1 MTARRYALADLL
13 PLLAAI
19 AVLAAVV
26 VPSRGVADRGD
37 LILAALVALTALG
50 IAPARLWRLRRRW
63 RAVLALSLAPLA
75 VLAPLAWAVSRLFD
89 GPVRDGTLALGL
101 SCTEVA
107 AVGLVALAGG
117 DAALALAALTGSL
130 VAAAIGGPLLVGV
143 LADPA
148 GGADPADLLG
158 RFVLVVLVPL
168 AGGLA
173 ARAMWPRL
181 RRAEAPLAAAST
193 LAVTALIYAALSG
206 ARGGDIAPA
215 LAASAA
221 FLALSSLPALAWWR
235 LAPREQ
241 RSAGALAIGLRDFA
255 VAAAL
260 AGEAFGPSAAVVG
273 GIYGVLMLVAGA
285 VAAAALRYAGGA
297 ATRASAASVDTRA
310 SSR

>member
-1 MTARRYALADLL
+1 MIARRPSIPDLL

-19 AVLAAVV
+19 AVAAAAIA
-26 VPSRGVADRGD
+26 PSRDVADRGD

-50 IAPARLWRLRRRW
+50 TAPARLWRLRRRW
-63 RAVLALSLAPLA
+63 RAVLVLSLAPLA
-75 VLAPLAWAVSRLFD
+75 ILAPLAWALSRLFD

-130 VAAAIGGPLLVGV
+130 VAAAIAGPLLIGA

-148 GGADPADLLG
+148 AGADPADLLG
-158 RFVLVVLVPL
+158 RFALVVLVPL
-168 AGGLA
+168 AAGLA
-173 ARAMWPRL
+173 ARARWPRL
-181 RRAEAPLAAAST
+181 DRAAAPFAAAST
-193 LAVTALIYAALSG
+193 LTVAALIYAALSG
-206 ARGGDIAPA
+206 ARGGDIVPA

-221 FLALSSLPALAWWR
+221 FLGLSALPALAWWR
-235 LAPREQ
+235 LAPRDQ

-260 AGEAFGPSAAVVG
+260 AGEAFGPSAAVVSG
-273 GIYGVLMLVAGA
+273 VYGVLMLLAGA
-285 VAAAALRYAGGA
+285 VAAVALRYASGA
-297 ATRASAASVDTRA
+297 AARASAASVHSRA
-310 SSR
+310 S